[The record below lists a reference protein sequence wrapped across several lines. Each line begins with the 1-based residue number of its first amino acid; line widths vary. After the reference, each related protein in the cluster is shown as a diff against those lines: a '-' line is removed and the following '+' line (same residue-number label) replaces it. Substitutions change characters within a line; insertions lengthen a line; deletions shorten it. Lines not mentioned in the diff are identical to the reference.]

1 MITTGIIREVAV
13 NKGNFIGNAYKV
25 ELNIFQIPGDNDK
38 KNYTYTAN
46 CIVPGGVYDSF
57 NVGDKVFVGF
67 LNNNKSL
74 PLILGKIY
82 QGVKDE
88 ARSIANL
95 NALKVK
101 SKAEL
106 PKNTTIGDIDFSDKE
121 YFFDNVNEV
130 IQDKDIFVDSIQL
143 KTDNEG
149 AGRITFDNFEGVAQI
164 SLSPNV
170 TMALG
175 VDTVLKVY
183 NDTNDTLVDGTVV
196 YRSGN
201 INDTTKVQPAI
212 ANNHTISNNTIGVIT
227 EPIASNDY
235 GFISRQGYVGGL
247 LLDPAVYATDQILYL
262 SPSVPGTFTNQKPVA
277 PNFITQ
283 IGYVY
288 KVSSDA
294 STYDGQIYVD
304 IIIIPISSD
313 ISYNNANAHLD
324 SQTVKGAIDELS
336 LKKADI
342 SMLTSNIS
350 LFRTLVD
357 SDISG
362 YKKLVTSVH
371 DTDFPTTATPV
382 SSGAITTANQY
393 IAGTVSLEGL
403 FVGNPGQ
410 INVYSYGRVRKLS
423 GNKNQNAEF
432 FFRMYRRESN
442 GTEHL
447 VATSG
452 STATV
457 TDKTWASFD
466 ASALLDNGEWGPTDR
481 VVVKSYANY
490 VGNPGGV
497 FEYEF
502 GGTENPFRII
512 IPVPVNVIPTPKAIG
527 IITDISQF
535 NTILS
540 SDDTNVQHALETL
553 DNHTHALPVASDTV
567 LGAIKIGDGLNVELD
582 GTVSVD
588 TLAANG
594 VKITVSDS
602 ESPPPLETLGDG
614 DFWYEY

>member
-46 CIVPGGVYDSF
+46 CAVPGGVYDSF

-106 PKNTTIGDIDFSDKE
+106 PKNTTIGNIDFSDKE

-313 ISYNNANAHLD
+313 ISYNNANTHLD

-342 SMLTSNIS
+342 SMLTSE
-350 LFRTLVD
+350 
-357 SDISG
+357 
-362 YKKLVTSVH
+362 
-371 DTDFPTTATPV
+371 
-382 SSGAITTANQY
+382 AI
-393 IAGTVSLEGL
+393 
-403 FVGNPGQ
+403 
-410 INVYSYGRVRKLS
+410 
-423 GNKNQNAEF
+423 
-432 FFRMYRRESN
+432 
-442 GTEHL
+442 
-447 VATSG
+447 
-452 STATV
+452 
-457 TDKTWASFD
+457 D
-466 ASALLDNGEWGPTDR
+466 
-481 VVVKSYANY
+481 
-490 VGNPGGV
+490 
-497 FEYEF
+497 
-502 GGTENPFRII
+502 
-512 IPVPVNVIPTPKAIG
+512 
-527 IITDISQF
+527 IITDTTQF

-540 SDDTNVQHALETL
+540 SDDTNVQHALNTL
-553 DNHTHALPVASDTV
+553 DRHTHALPVASDTV

-602 ESPPPLETLGDG
+602 ESPPPLETLEDG